1 MNTATKLIA
10 FAVVIA
16 VVFGAAAAVGTA
28 VGPIE
33 VDSDNASHD
42 THSGDD
48 GGTELPRGLAVAQDG
63 YRLAADAT
71 SVAADAPSKFGFAI
85 VDDEG
90 APVTTFDDLHER
102 ALHLIVL
109 SRNLV
114 DYSHLHPAMDADG
127 HWTVELPALAPGSYR
142 VFADFQPKGS
152 ENLTLGIDVTV
163 AGNVET
169 VALPEPDNVATIDGY
184 TVTMDGVPAVGDTEL
199 SFTVDL
205 AGEVVRT
212 DPYLG
217 AAGHLVA
224 IRSGDLAYLH
234 VHPHDGDTSI
244 VTFTGEFPAAGS
256 YRLFFDFAHG
266 GTVRTAAF
274 TVVVGDEMLDHGV
287 TMVTH
292 QDGG

>member
-10 FAVVIA
+10 FAAVVA
-16 VVFGAAAAVGTA
+16 VVFGAAAAVGAA

-33 VDSDNASHD
+33 IDSDNASRD

-48 GGTELPRGLAVAQDG
+48 VVTELPRGLAIAQDG
-63 YRLAADAT
+63 YRLVVDATSLAADAT
-71 SVAADAPSKFGFAI
+71 SQFGFAI

-90 APVTTFDDLHER
+90 TPVTTFDDLHER

-114 DYSHLHPAMDADG
+114 DYSHLHPAIDADG
-127 HWTVELPALAPGSYR
+127 HWNVELPALAPGSYR
-142 VFADFQPKGS
+142 VFADFQPTGA
-152 ENLTLGIDVTV
+152 ENLTLGTDVTV

-184 TVTMDGVPAVGDTEL
+184 TVTVDGVPAVGDTEL
-199 SFTVDL
+199 SFTVKL

-224 IRSGDLAYLH
+224 IRGGDLAYLH
-234 VHPHDGDTSI
+234 VHPHDGDSSI
-244 VTFTGEFPAAGS
+244 VTFTGEFPTAGT

-266 GTVRTAAF
+266 STVRTAAF